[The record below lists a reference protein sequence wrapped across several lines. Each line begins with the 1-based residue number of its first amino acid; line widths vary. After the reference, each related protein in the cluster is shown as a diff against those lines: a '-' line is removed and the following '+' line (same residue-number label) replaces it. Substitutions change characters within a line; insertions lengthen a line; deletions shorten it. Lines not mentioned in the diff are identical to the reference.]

1 LFFIIEISLYPG
13 VPAIPLKIASDSQWL
28 AQASRALGNPPEPG
42 FPSLS
47 LTAASAGCLNPVMSE
62 QNMPIRS
69 VCVYCGS
76 QPGRDP
82 AYLAAGRTLGRA
94 MAENHLRLVYGGGTK
109 GIMGAVASGV
119 LSHGGRV
126 TGIIPQFLVDM
137 EATRHSLGQ
146 LSELIVTAD
155 MHERKHKM
163 FDRAD
168 AFVTLPGGIGTLE
181 EIVEVMTWA
190 QLGRHRKPMIF
201 ANIGGFWDPMLKL
214 IRHMADEGFIHTAHL
229 VQPMVID
236 DPEEIVPALMQ
247 HWASG
252 VDRDG
257 EADII
262 ARM

>member
-1 LFFIIEISLYPG
+1 VFYTRFRGHSGASPPCFFVIILDG
-13 VPAIPLKIASDSQWL
+13 LPAGW
-28 AQASRALGNPPEPG
+28 
-42 FPSLS
+42 
-47 LTAASAGCLNPVMSE
+47 LNPVMSE
-62 QNMPIRS
+62 QTLPIRS

-76 QPGRDP
+76 QPGRDSS
-82 AYLAAGRTLGRA
+82 YIAAGRRLGQA

-146 LSELIVTAD
+146 LSELIITPD

-168 AFVTLPGGIGTLE
+168 AFVALPGGIGTLE

-190 QLGRHRKPMIF
+190 QLGRHRKPMVF

-229 VQPMVID
+229 VQPLVID
-236 DPEEIVPALMQ
+236 DPAEIVAALVE
-247 HWASG
+247 HWAG
-252 VDRDG
+252 QVDRDG
-257 EADII
+257 EAEII
-262 ARM
+262 ARL